1 MTRRLPR
8 TPGGLASATVVI
20 AGLLGP
26 AAPSWAR
33 DQGPEL
39 SGFVGS
45 EVRVFFEEPKFDGQ
59 FDDPLAGVQPSLL
72 AEPELSYD
80 SQDRRH
86 QFNLAPFLRLDA
98 RDGDRSHVDLREGYW
113 RYVDGDWEVLL
124 GVNRV
129 FWGVTESRHL
139 VNVINQIDAVEDID
153 EEDFL
158 GQPMVNLA
166 TQQDWGR
173 LDLFV
178 MPGFRERTFP
188 GRNGRLRPGIPVDED
203 AAQYDSELGR
213 GQPDTALRYSHFL
226 GDFDIGAYYFYGNGR
241 EPRLVP
247 GGRGTRLEP
256 RYDLIHQGG
265 LDLQYT
271 DEAWLWKLEAIVR
284 EGQGDN
290 FGAVVAGVEYTFFQ
304 AFETA
309 ADLGLLSEFLYD
321 GRDDDDA
328 PPTAFDEDVFFGT
341 RLALNDVQDTT
352 ALLGAV
358 VDVQDGT
365 TALFFE
371 AERRLGD
378 SWKLELEVRAFLGVD
393 DGNVTRNFEN
403 DDFALLR
410 LSYFF

>member
-1 MTRRLPR
+1 MA
-8 TPGGLASATVVI
+8 LALTAAALLSVPSA
-20 AGLLGP
+20 AG
-26 AAPSWAR
+26 A
-33 DQGPEL
+33 QGPKL
-39 SGFVGS
+39 SGSIGS
-45 EVRVFFEEPKFDGQ
+45 EVRLFFEEPKFDGQ
-59 FDDPLAGVQPSLL
+59 FDDPLAGIQPSLL

-98 RDGDRSHVDLREGYW
+98 RDGDRSHADLREGYW

-173 LDLFV
+173 FDLFV

-203 AAQYDSELGR
+203 AAQYDSELAR
-213 GQPDTALRYSHFL
+213 GHPDMALRYSHFF
-226 GDFDIGAYYFYGNGR
+226 GDIDIGAYYFYGNGR

-247 GGRGTRLEP
+247 SRSGTRLEP

-284 EGQGDN
+284 EGQGDT

-304 AFETA
+304 AFESD
-309 ADLGLLSEFLYD
+309 ADLGLLAEFLYD
-321 GRDDDDA
+321 GRDEDDA
-328 PPTAFDEDVFFGT
+328 PPTAFDTDVFVGT
-341 RLALNDVQDTT
+341 RLALNDVQDST
-352 ALLGAV
+352 ALLGTI
-358 VDVQDGT
+358 VDAEDGST
-365 TALFFE
+365 SLFFE

-378 SWKLELEVRAFLGVD
+378 SWKLELEVRAFLGID
-393 DGNVTRNFEN
+393 NDNPANSFEN